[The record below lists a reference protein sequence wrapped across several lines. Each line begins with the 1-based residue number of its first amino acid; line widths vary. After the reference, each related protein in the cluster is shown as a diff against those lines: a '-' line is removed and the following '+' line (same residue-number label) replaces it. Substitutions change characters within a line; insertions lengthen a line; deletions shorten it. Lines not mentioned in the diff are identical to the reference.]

1 MKTENI
7 LPDLTTPRVMAI
19 VNVTPDSFFA
29 GSRTPDAEAI
39 ERRVREAADAGCDL
53 FDVGGYSSRSGAA
66 EVTPEEEWRR
76 VEAGVAA
83 VRRIAPALPVS
94 VDRFRA
100 EVARRVLE
108 TFGPVIVNDISA
120 GEMDPAIVD
129 VVAEYDVPY
138 IAMHMRGTPATMQ
151 GMTSYRD
158 VVEEVVSYFRLR
170 AEQLRRCGVRRL
182 ILDPGFGFAKTLEQN
197 YDLLRGLHN
206 LCSLGY
212 PVLAGVSRKSM
223 IYKVLDT
230 TPDRALAGT
239 IALGW
244 ECLRQGAAILRV
256 HDVRD
261 ALEVLRGV
269 SLEVS
274 RGEVVSI
281 VGASGAGKTTL
292 LQILG
297 TLSKADRGSVEI
309 DGQDVSSLGD
319 RALSRFRNEKIGFVF
334 QFHHLL
340 PEFTAFENVC
350 IPGLIGRRP
359 KAEVERRAGELLA
372 LVGLTQ
378 RRDHKPGE
386 LSGGEQ
392 QRVAIAR
399 ALVNSPAVLLDD
411 EPSGNLDTRNKEEVH
426 RLFFD
431 LRERLGQTIVLV
443 THDESL
449 ALRADRRIV
458 MSDGLILP
466 E

>member
-53 FDVGGYSSRSGAA
+53 FDVGGYSSRPGAA
-66 EVTPEEEWRR
+66 EVTSEEEWRR

-83 VRRIAPALPVS
+83 VRRIAPTLPVS
-94 VDRFRA
+94 VDTFRA

-129 VVAEYDVPY
+129 VVAEYDAPY

-212 PVLAGVSRKSM
+212 PVLAGVSRKS
-223 IYKVLDT
+223 IK
-230 TPDRALAGT
+230 
-239 IALGW
+239 
-244 ECLRQGAAILRV
+244 C
-256 HDVRD
+256 
-261 ALEVLRGV
+261 
-269 SLEVS
+269 
-274 RGEVVSI
+274 SI
-281 VGASGAGKTTL
+281 
-292 LQILG
+292 
-297 TLSKADRGSVEI
+297 
-309 DGQDVSSLGD
+309 
-319 RALSRFRNEKIGFVF
+319 
-334 QFHHLL
+334 
-340 PEFTAFENVC
+340 
-350 IPGLIGRRP
+350 RRP
-359 KAEVERRAGELLA
+359 TGRSPGRSLWAGSA
-372 LVGLTQ
+372 CGRGLRFCACTTCGK
-378 RRDHKPGE
+378 RSIRYVFSKH
-386 LSGGEQ
+386 S
-392 QRVAIAR
+392 A
-399 ALVNSPAVLLDD
+399 
-411 EPSGNLDTRNKEEVH
+411 
-426 RLFFD
+426 
-431 LRERLGQTIVLV
+431 
-443 THDESL
+443 HDKSY
-449 ALRADRRIV
+449 
-458 MSDGLILP
+458 GYP
-466 E
+466 